1 MAYGKKKV
9 EREERAAKR
18 LADMV
23 AQLTGNL
30 GHASPKI
37 ADFAKAMGKALIAS
51 ESHTEAL
58 EARIKIDKSLN
69 HRSNNLLKM
78 KDDEVRKEYVKR
90 AGMISSLN
98 IQKQM
103 KSIDEQTKKAR
114 NLNRIEVEKEHGAQ
128 VRHNTRLRN
137 LFKDQSQSFSN
148 VMNLITGMGK
158 GKVIGGSLSGIAGA
172 LQKSSEIGDTNKKIG
187 DTTQELA
194 LQKKSIF
201 ANTPD
206 SIKKIEALEKEIKEM
221 TEHREEV
228 RGRMGM
234 FKGMA
239 GKDDKNGALGK
250 LNPLVDW
257 AKKNK
262 TGIIIS
268 AASIGLLFMTFK
280 KLLSVSPML
289 QKMLEVMN
297 IAFNLVLRPFGDFLG
312 FVLRPLAMMFLA
324 TAMPFFKTAYP
335 FLMKLGMILGK
346 QLAAGDILGM
356 FFTITDKIKVE
367 DVMKYLFDKI
377 TGNSQSGLVDEDNVG
392 GSVGAIG
399 GVLGAGALGGT
410 YGTYKVGKWG
420 LNKVGGMLGMGGKT
434 AAAAAAAAASTGHG
448 APFQGVGN
456 TPKGTS
462 KLSKVQKAAAA
473 AAKAA
478 AARAAATKAALLT
491 AAKAAKVGIGAIR
504 VGALAAKLSNPVG
517 WALLG
522 WEGVT
527 SAIKHFSPETYQQMR
542 DATEFMG
549 VGREF
554 IGLGE
559 QSGAEMLYGGYEWAK
574 DKVGAGN
581 SIQGGS
587 VGDGSTIPTDPNHN
601 PNDVMKNIQIVFNI
615 DKIEKGIDI
624 NMIAQQ
630 VASVLETSSI
640 RGGINN

>member
-1 MAYGKKKV
+1 
-9 EREERAAKR
+9 
-18 LADMV
+18 
-23 AQLTGNL
+23 
-30 GHASPKI
+30 
-37 ADFAKAMGKALIAS
+37 MGKALIAS

-78 KDDEVRKEYVKR
+78 KDEEVKKEYIKR
-90 AGMISSLN
+90 AGMVQSLN

-103 KSIDEQTKKAR
+103 KTIDEQTKRAR
-114 NLNRIEVEKEHGAQ
+114 NANRIEVEKEHGAQ

-137 LFKDQSQSFSN
+137 LFKDQSQSFGN
-148 VMNLITGMGK
+148 VMNLMTGMSK
-158 GKVIGGSLSGIAGA
+158 GKIVGGGMAGIAGA
-172 LQKSSEIGDTNKKIG
+172 LQKSSEVGDLNKKLVDVRG
-187 DTTQELA
+187 ELSG
-194 LQKKSIF
+194 QMMSR
-201 ANTPD
+201 NPD
-206 SIKKIEALEKEIKEM
+206 QDKIKELKSRIDRIV
-221 TEHREEV
+221 EHRGEV
-228 RGRMGM
+228 RDRMGM

-239 GKDDKNGALGK
+239 GKDDEDGALGK

-257 AKKNK
+257 AKRNK
-262 TGIIIS
+262 TGMIIS

-367 DVMKYLFDKI
+367 DVMKYLFDKV
-377 TGNSQSGLVDEDNVG
+377 TGNSESGLVDEDNVG
-392 GSVGAIG
+392 GSVGAMG
-399 GVLGAGALGGT
+399 LGLGAGVLGGT
-410 YGTYKVGKWG
+410 YGAYKVGKWG

-434 AAAAAAAAASTGHG
+434 AAAAAAAAGSVGTG
-448 APFQGVGN
+448 APFQGAGN
-456 TPKGTS
+456 TANNAS
-462 KLSKVQKAAAA
+462 KLSKVQKAAQKAA
-473 AAKAA
+473 AAA
-478 AARAAATKAALLT
+478 AARAAASKAALLT
-491 AAKAAKVGIGAIR
+491 AAKAAKVGIGALRI
-504 VGALAAKLSNPVG
+504 GALAAKLSNPVG
-517 WALLG
+517 WAVLG

>member
-23 AQLTGNL
+23 SQLTGNL

-58 EARIKIDKSLN
+58 ESRIKIDKSLN

-78 KDDEVRKEYVKR
+78 KDEEVKKEYVKR
-90 AGMISSLN
+90 AGMIQSLN

-103 KSIDEQTKKAR
+103 KVIDEQTKRAR
-114 NLNRIEVEKEHGAQ
+114 NSNRIEVEKEHGAQ

-148 VMNLITGMGK
+148 VMNLMTGMSK
-158 GKVIGGSLSGIAGA
+158 GKIVGGGMAGIAGA
-172 LQKSSEIGDTNKKIG
+172 LQKSSEVGDLNKKLV
-187 DTTQELA
+187 DVRAELSG
-194 LQKKSIF
+194 QMGSR
-201 ANTPD
+201 NPD
-206 SIKKIEALEKEIKEM
+206 QDKIKELKSRIDRIV
-221 TEHREEV
+221 EHRGEV
-228 RGRMGM
+228 RDRMGI

-239 GKDDKNGALGK
+239 GEDDNDGALGK

-257 AKKNK
+257 AKRNK

-356 FFTITDKIKVE
+356 FFTITDKIKIE
-367 DVMKYLFDKI
+367 DVMKYLFDKV
-377 TGNSQSGLVDEDNVG
+377 TGNSESGLVDEENVG

-399 GVLGAGALGGT
+399 GVLGAGAIGGT
-410 YGTYKVGKWG
+410 YGAYKVGKWG
-420 LNKVGGMLGMGGKT
+420 MGKVGGMLGMGGKAAK
-434 AAAAAAAAASTGHG
+434 AAAAAANAGTG
-448 APFQGVGN
+448 APFGGMGN
-456 TPKGTS
+456 TANNAS
-462 KLSKVQKAAAA
+462 KLSKVQKAAAKA
-473 AAKAA
+473 AATA
-478 AARAAATKAALLT
+478 AARASATKAALLT
-491 AAKAAKVGIGAIR
+491 AAKAAKVGIGALR
-504 VGALAAKLSNPVG
+504 VGALAAKLSNPIG
-517 WALLG
+517 WAVLG

-559 QSGAEMLYGGYEWAK
+559 QSGAEMLVGGYEWAK
-574 DKVGAGN
+574 DKVGVNN

-630 VASVLETSSI
+630 VASVLETATTRSI
-640 RGGINN
+640 D